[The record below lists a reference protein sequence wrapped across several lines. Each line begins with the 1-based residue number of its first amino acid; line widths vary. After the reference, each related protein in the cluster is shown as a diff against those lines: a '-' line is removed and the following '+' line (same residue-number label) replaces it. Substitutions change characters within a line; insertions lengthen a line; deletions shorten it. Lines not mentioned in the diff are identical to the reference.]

1 MRGSDESQ
9 KDFAPLILH
18 IAPGMTIPVGDSSNF
33 LKIGPRID
41 IGLHYRFPAK
51 PLFFVGGG
59 LGYNYFSLQADPALS
74 VITAT
79 LDGGIIYNFTPKFG
93 IKGFGKGGFYS
104 GFLTGEQTT
113 EDARGSDLY
122 FSLGAGVFY
131 EITPSLEL
139 GILSSYDSYI
149 NLLDGIGVSLGL
161 VYSIGIKR
169 KARLELQEINLDTV
183 FPVFY
188 KYYDDHPI
196 GTITLNNQDNTPV
209 SDISV
214 SFFVKQYMDS
224 PRVTSIDEYLQ
235 KNSHLEIPFN
245 ALLTDEVLEIT
256 EGTKVT
262 ADIEI
267 HFSNRGNRQSISTT
281 ETLRLHHR
289 NAMTWDDDR
298 KAAAFVTSKDPNV
311 LSFSKNI
318 AGMVR
323 DSGYRAINEN
333 LRMAMGMHEALS
345 EYGMGY
351 VVDPKTPYA
360 ELSQQIYA
368 LDYLQFPRQTME
380 YSAGDCDDLS
390 ILYCALLE
398 SIGIE
403 TALITTPGHIFMAF
417 SLDEMPE
424 TIQKSSA
431 HQSDYMFIEGTTWI
445 PVEVTER
452 GGFTKAWKKGS
463 SQWREHSE
471 KEQAGFFKVHDA
483 WETYEPVGLPGA
495 GTGIVIPNMSNVM
508 NMYVRELR
516 TYIDREISIQ
526 VVTLQEEIKKSGY
539 NKKWINKLGVLY
551 ARYGLTDKA
560 KIEFNTIL
568 KKDARF
574 VPALMNMGNLSYI
587 DGRMEDALDYY
598 ERALKIDNDN
608 PNIILSVARANHE
621 LNNFG
626 FVTKYYSQ
634 LQQISP
640 ELASRFDYLGQMGEE
655 STRASETDRMK
666 GLVYWEE

>member
-1 MRGSDESQ
+1 
-9 KDFAPLILH
+9 
-18 IAPGMTIPVGDSSNF
+18 MTIPVGDSSNF
-33 LKIGPRID
+33 LKIGPGINLS
-41 IGLHYRFPAK
+41 LHYRFPAK

-79 LDGGIIYNFTPKFG
+79 LDGGMIYNFTPKFG

-104 GFLTGEQTT
+104 GFLTGEITT

-131 EITPSLEL
+131 GITPSLEL
-139 GILSSYDSYI
+139 GILSTYENY
-149 NLLDGIGVSLGL
+149 LDLMNGIGVSLGL
-161 VYSIGIKR
+161 VYNIGIKR

-196 GTITLNNQDNTPV
+196 GTVTLRNDENTPV
-209 SDISV
+209 SGITV
-214 SFFVKQYMDS
+214 SFYVKQYMDS
-224 PRVTSIDEYLQ
+224 PRVTKVDMDLD
-235 KNSHLEIPFN
+235 KNSELEVELN
-245 ALLTDEVLEIT
+245 ALLTEEVLEIT

-267 HFSNRGNRQSISTT
+267 HYLNRGKRQSISTT
-281 ETLRLHHR
+281 ETLRLHDR

-323 DSGYRAINEN
+323 DSGYKAIDEN

-345 EYGMGY
+345 EYGISY

-360 ELSQQIYA
+360 ELSQKTYE
-368 LDYLQFPRQTME
+368 LDYLQFPKQTME

-403 TALITTPGHIFMAF
+403 TAFVTTPGHIFMAF
-417 SLDEMPE
+417 SLDDTPE
-424 TIQKSSA
+424 VVRKSSSN
-431 HQSDYMFIEGTTWI
+431 QSDYIFKNGRTWVPI
-445 PVEVTER
+445 EVTER
-452 GGFTKAWKKGS
+452 SGGFSRAWKTGA

-471 KEQAGFFKVHDA
+471 KDQAGFFEIHDA
-483 WETYEPVGLPGA
+483 WETYEPVGLPGG
-495 GTGIVIPNMSNVM
+495 GTFIVLPNMSTVM
-508 NMYVRELR
+508 SMYERELR
-516 TYIDREISIQ
+516 SYIDREISIR
-526 VVTLQEEIKKSGY
+526 VVKLQNEIKKSGY
-539 NKKWINKLGVLY
+539 NKKPVNKLGVLY

-560 KIEFNTIL
+560 KVEFDTIL
-568 KKDARF
+568 QRDARF
-574 VPALMNMGNLSYI
+574 VPALLNMGNLNYL
-587 DGRMEDALDYY
+587 DGRMEDALAYY

-608 PNIILSVARANHE
+608 PNVILCVARANHA

-626 FVTKYYSQ
+626 LVTKYYAQ

-640 ELASRFDYLGQMGEE
+640 EHASRFDYLGQMGEE
-655 STRASETDRMK
+655 STRASETDRIK